1 MLDIQAFVFVGWRS
15 LTASHSSFYAKY
27 YPCELT
33 AHIDDL
39 NYCHYYCSALLWSCE
54 NQSVHASGFISTI
67 HTAAEGKKKRAHT
80 KTVWEREIVTM
91 TVRTN
96 NRRTDRMQE
105 SLEIF
110 TFWWWKFRNFMKM
123 VLQFACILGY
133 LFGSIH
139 PEATMEAQHS
149 YNLLQQTHRHTRAF
163 SHSPERCCVHTN
175 CVARER
181 HYDVDVNN
189 LRV

>member
-1 MLDIQAFVFVGWRS
+1 MLFALNSHCLSLCLRICLIFRHLFLVGWRS

-67 HTAAEGKKKRAHT
+67 HTAAEREEKKSTHIDSVR
-80 KTVWEREIVTM
+80 ERENVTM

-110 TFWWWKFRNFMKM
+110 TF
-123 VLQFACILGY
+123 
-133 LFGSIH
+133 
-139 PEATMEAQHS
+139 
-149 YNLLQQTHRHTRAF
+149 
-163 SHSPERCCVHTN
+163 
-175 CVARER
+175 
-181 HYDVDVNN
+181 
-189 LRV
+189 

>member
-1 MLDIQAFVFVGWRS
+1 MRTNGSYRWSKLLPLLLLSSTLVVRKSICSCQWIHFNN
-15 LTASHSSFYAKY
+15 THSSWREEKKS
-27 YPCELT
+27 T
-33 AHIDDL
+33 HID
-39 NYCHYYCSALLWSCE
+39 S
-54 NQSVHASGFISTI
+54 
-67 HTAAEGKKKRAHT
+67 
-80 KTVWEREIVTM
+80 VWERENVTM

-181 HYDVDVNN
+181 HYDVNVNN